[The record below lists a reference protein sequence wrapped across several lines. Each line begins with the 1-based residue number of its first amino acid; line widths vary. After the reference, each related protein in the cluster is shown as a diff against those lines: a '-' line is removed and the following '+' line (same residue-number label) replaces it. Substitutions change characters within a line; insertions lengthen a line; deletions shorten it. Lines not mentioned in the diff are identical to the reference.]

1 MFKFG
6 LCFGRSISNQKGT
19 NVLTN
24 KILLLLLSITFF
36 ACGNNSEELKNNFA
50 TTPAKEIIWKACQI
64 AGGYNNWISKKNL
77 KVEYIL
83 GRHHSLSKNWRYEKN
98 IWHFEVGERFKIHGE
113 FDEKEDNIEQAN
125 LNGKYKLAKNY
136 TQIEA
141 PEKTE
146 LMSDGEFANKQ
157 EEYLRQ
163 IEVTR
168 FLTISNKNFLSAP
181 FNLID
186 LSKFMDFELLP
197 EKVIEGIKTIPIKV
211 TFKEDYPYNKDWFVY
226 FFNAETF
233 RIERVFFEYANFGN
247 FRGIANFE
255 NPTKFG
261 DLELM
266 AKRTYYRSNLNLRK
280 ASTDPSNSA
289 EIKSIEF
296 LDKIPEE
303 LFQGVK

>member
-1 MFKFG
+1 M
-6 LCFGRSISNQKGT
+6 I
-19 NVLTN
+19 N
-24 KILLLLLSITFF
+24 KILLLLISIAFF
-36 ACGNNSEELKNNFA
+36 ACSKSSEEQKNNFA
-50 TTPAKEIIWKACQI
+50 TTPAKEIIWKACEA
-64 AGGYNNWISKKNL
+64 AGGYSNWISKKNL
-77 KVEYIL
+77 KVEYVL
-83 GRHHSLSKNWRYEKN
+83 GRMHSLSKNWRYEKN
-98 IWHFEVGERFKIHGE
+98 VWHFEVGERFKIHGE
-113 FDEKEDNIEQAN
+113 FDEKGDNIVQAN
-125 LNGKYKLAKNY
+125 LNGKYKLVKNY

-146 LMSDGEFANKQ
+146 FISEGEFANKQ

-186 LSKFMDFELLP
+186 LSKFMEFELLP
-197 EKVIEGIKTIPIKV
+197 ERIIEGIKTIPVKV
-211 TFKEDYPYNKDWFVY
+211 TFKESYPYFKDWFVY

-233 RIERVFFEYANFGN
+233 RIEQVFFEYANFNN

-255 NPTKFG
+255 KPTKFD

-266 AKRTYYRSNLNLRK
+266 TKRTYYRSNLNLRK
-280 ASTDPSNSA
+280 ASTNPSNTA

-303 LFQGVK
+303 LFQDVE